1 MQAAL
6 ARRGIRVDQGWVDAA
21 ARAGCTTEEQLFVQ
35 FLAHDLRKAA
45 ATAATLPR
53 PLGDTLGGA
62 WVLQVEAVADVGE
75 PAPRHAKTI
84 KALLTDGVRDVGAVC
99 QGWVDRLELGAK
111 IFVKDAPVQ
120 RGVVLLRPDNCR
132 VLDCLGHVKAEAL
145 AARAA
150 AAAAPPAAAP
160 AAPPPRAA
168 GAARG
173 AGAAPAGAA
182 RAAGA
187 APPAPRP
194 PVPAR
199 ALPQPP
205 PRAAAAA
212 TTAAATAAAAA
223 PKAARPKPAIR
234 PPSPKRQRSFG
245 ELLTPPRSPR

>member
-6 ARRGIRVDQGWVDAA
+6 ARKGIRVDQGWVDAA
-21 ARAGCTTEEQLFVQ
+21 ARAGCTTEEQVFVQ
-35 FLAHDLRKAA
+35 FLAHDLRKA

-75 PAPRHAKTI
+75 QAPRHAKTI
-84 KALLTDGVRDVGAVC
+84 KVLLTDGVRDVGAVC

-150 AAAAPPAAAP
+150 ALAAP
-160 AAPPPRAA
+160 
-168 GAARG
+168 
-173 AGAAPAGAA
+173 
-182 RAAGA
+182 
-187 APPAPRP
+187 
-194 PVPAR
+194 
-199 ALPQPP
+199 
-205 PRAAAAA
+205 
-212 TTAAATAAAAA
+212 
-223 PKAARPKPAIR
+223 
-234 PPSPKRQRSFG
+234 SP
-245 ELLTPPRSPR
+245 